1 MERALLGAIAAALI
15 TGIARRLHTL
25 DESGLWAAT
34 VIGAARTIVIRRFV
48 R

>member
-25 DESGLWAAT
+25 DESGPWAAR
-34 VIGAARTIVIRRFV
+34 VVGAARTIVIPRFV